1 MSVWIFNEER
11 AEAYKNAY
19 NMAFEILNMQPT
31 TKERE
36 VNGFASDYVVEW
48 IQSNEKHFT
57 TDYIEPR
64 YGFMRCGKCYIF
76 PMQLQKALTSAGSS
90 YKKTLKYLYENGL
103 ISSEKAANKSL
114 NSRSVKT
121 LEFHYD
127 KATNWN
133 NEALDGFVPIDE
145 DDDLPL

>member
-1 MSVWIFNEER
+1 M
-11 AEAYKNAY
+11 
-19 NMAFEILNMQPT
+19 
-31 TKERE
+31 
-36 VNGFASDYVVEW
+36 
-48 IQSNEKHFT
+48 
-57 TDYIEPR
+57 
-64 YGFMRCGKCYIF
+64 
-76 PMQLQKALTSAGSS
+76 
-90 YKKTLKYLYENGL
+90 YENGL

-145 DDDLPL
+145 DDDLPF